1 MRVLVTGGTGFV
13 GSHTVAALRSA
24 GHEVRLLVR
33 KPERIG
39 AALEPLGIAEPI
51 DHVVGDV
58 TDPESVNQAL
68 AGCDAVVHAA
78 AVYNLDSRAAKVTKA
93 TNVPGTRVVLDA
105 AVAQGCD
112 PLVYVSTTLTL
123 LRRGATVGPDSPLS
137 TVNGAY
143 IGSKTEAERI
153 ARNLQDEGAPITIV
167 QPGGVVGPHDP
178 HLSDQM
184 RRLRDVLH
192 GRYPLWPSGSFH
204 SVDVRDVARTHAA
217 VLTPGRGP
225 RRYIVPGHRMD
236 GHTFFAT
243 LRAVTG
249 RRLPVVI
256 QPSAAILP
264 VAWVASAAQRV
275 LPFHVP
281 AEYEAVLL
289 NYNDTAYDD
298 SRAREELGIQ
308 PRPLDQALRDA
319 VRWLYEARHISSRQ
333 AGDAAH

>member
-112 PLVYVSTTLTL
+112 PVVYVSTTLTL

-143 IGSKTEAERI
+143 IGSEDR
-153 ARNLQDEGAPITIV
+153 
-167 QPGGVVGPHDP
+167 
-178 HLSDQM
+178 S
-184 RRLRDVLH
+184 
-192 GRYPLWPSGSFH
+192 
-204 SVDVRDVARTHAA
+204 
-217 VLTPGRGP
+217 
-225 RRYIVPGHRMD
+225 
-236 GHTFFAT
+236 
-243 LRAVTG
+243 RADCAKPAG
-249 RRLPVVI
+249 RRC
-256 QPSAAILP
+256 ADHD
-264 VAWVASAAQRV
+264 R
-275 LPFHVP
+275 P
-281 AEYEAVLL
+281 AGRRRG
-289 NYNDTAYDD
+289 T
-298 SRAREELGIQ
+298 
-308 PRPLDQALRDA
+308 PRPTPERP
-319 VRWLYEARHISSRQ
+319 
-333 AGDAAH
+333 DAAAS